1 MCPEQKIRIR
11 FNATSTLFTIFPTFS
26 VIVDKLIIIWYNS
39 KKYEPHLKDLHMKS
53 KKLTFIES
61 LMLVAGAG
69 IGTGILTIPY
79 AIDKIGVFGTLTA
92 LVLAYAVSTFM
103 YLIIA
108 DLTRNSEKPEDLLA
122 ILDEHLLGGKGK
134 KVLNITFLV
143 LLVLLLLENLVVYIL
158 CAGNVLTDL
167 LGFNDTVT
175 KIIFYVLA
183 SVVIIFGVKGMGV
196 GEKLSMILIGG
207 AMLVLMAL
215 SFFHVKGSLNLTFG
229 APSIVF
235 AVYGLFMFAFSAI
248 FSIIQ
253 VCNHIEKKEQ
263 TGKAIIGGLT
273 LNALI
278 TMAFTVAVILGSD
291 TVTEIATIGLSQSIG
306 IPIVKILCSVLV
318 LLAMFTSFWSSGF
331 AFADVVGGQFGLSAR
346 ISWLIATVPA
356 LLIAVFLPLGVLD
369 YVQIGAGAL
378 SIILVIVVL
387 PAYYN
392 AVKNPK
398 ERLLLGRCSGNKFMI
413 AAVAVAIVLMA
424 ASSFIPI
431 A

>member
-1 MCPEQKIRIR
+1 
-11 FNATSTLFTIFPTFS
+11 
-26 VIVDKLIIIWYNS
+26 
-39 KKYEPHLKDLHMKS
+39 MKT

-61 LMLVAGAG
+61 VMLVAGAG

-79 AIDKIGVFGTLTA
+79 AISKIGVFGTITA
-92 LVLAYAVSTFM
+92 LLIAYAVSAFM

-122 ILDEHLLGGKGK
+122 ILDEHLFSGKGK
-134 KVLNITFLV
+134 KSLNIAFLV

-167 LGFNDTVT
+167 LGINSTAT
-175 KIIFYVLA
+175 QIIFYALA
-183 SVVIIFGVKGMGV
+183 SVVIIFGVKGMGI
-196 GEKLSMILIGG
+196 GEKLSMILIGS
-207 AMLVLMAL
+207 AVLVLMVL
-215 SFFHVKGSLNLTFG
+215 SFLNVRGTLNFSFG
-229 APSIVF
+229 ASSTVF

-253 VCNHIEKKEQ
+253 VCNHIEKKEH
-263 TGKAIIGGLT
+263 TGKAVIGGLT

-278 TMAFTVAVILGSD
+278 TIAFTVAVILGSE
-291 TVTEIATIGLSQSIG
+291 TVTEIATIGLSESIG
-306 IPIVKILCSVLV
+306 IPFVKVLCSVLV

-331 AFADVVGGQFGLSAR
+331 AFADVVGGQFGLSTR

-392 AVKNPK
+392 AVKKPK
-398 ERLLLGRCSGNKFMI
+398 EKLLLGKYSGNKVMLSL
-413 AAVAVAIVLMA
+413 VALFVILMA
-424 ASSFIPI
+424 VSSFIPI
-431 A
+431 G

>member
-1 MCPEQKIRIR
+1 
-11 FNATSTLFTIFPTFS
+11 
-26 VIVDKLIIIWYNS
+26 
-39 KKYEPHLKDLHMKS
+39 MKTKS
-53 KKLTFIES
+53 LTFTES

-92 LVLAYAVSTFM
+92 LLLAYAASVLM

-108 DLTRNSEKPEDLLA
+108 DLTRNSEKPDDLLA
-122 ILDEHLLGGKGK
+122 ILDEHLFRGKGK
-134 KVLNITFLV
+134 RALNIAFLI

-167 LGFNDTVT
+167 LGLDGTVT
-175 KIIFYVLA
+175 KIMFYALA
-183 SVVIIFGVKGMGV
+183 SVVVLFGVKGMGV
-196 GEKLSMILIGG
+196 GEKLSMLLIGG
-207 AMLVLMAL
+207 AVLVLMAL
-215 SFFHVKGSLNLTFG
+215 SFFNVKRPLSVSFG
-229 APSIVF
+229 APGTVF

-253 VCNHIEKKEQ
+253 VCNHIEKREQ
-263 TGKAIIGGLT
+263 TGKAVIGGLT

-278 TMAFTVAVILGSD
+278 TAAFTAAVILGSD
-291 TVTEIATIGLSQSIG
+291 TVTEIATIGLSASIG
-306 IPIVKILCSVLV
+306 IPLVKILCSVLV

-331 AFADVVGGQFGLSAR
+331 AFSDVVGGQFGLSAR
-346 ISWLIATVPA
+346 LSWFIATAPA

-387 PAYYN
+387 PAYQN

-398 ERLLLGRCSGNKFMI
+398 ERLLLGRCSGNQFMI
-413 AAVAVAIVLMA
+413 AAVAVAVILMA
-424 ASSFIPI
+424 VSSFIPI

>member
-1 MCPEQKIRIR
+1 
-11 FNATSTLFTIFPTFS
+11 
-26 VIVDKLIIIWYNS
+26 
-39 KKYEPHLKDLHMKS
+39 MKT
-53 KKLTFIES
+53 KKLTFTES

-79 AIDKIGVFGTLTA
+79 AIDKIGVWGTLTA
-92 LVLAYAVSTFM
+92 LAFAYAVSAVM

-122 ILDEHLLGGKGK
+122 ILDEHLFSGKGK
-134 KVLNITFLV
+134 KALNLVFLV

-167 LGFNDTVT
+167 IGLDGTAA
-175 KIIFYVLA
+175 KILFYALA
-183 SVVIIFGVKGMGV
+183 SIVIVFGVKGMGV
-196 GEKLSMILIGG
+196 GEKLSMLLIGG
-207 AMLVLMAL
+207 AVLVLMAL
-215 SFFHVKGSLNLTFG
+215 SFLNVKGSLNFSFG
-229 APSIVF
+229 APSVVF

-273 LNALI
+273 LNALL

-291 TVTEIATIGLSQSIG
+291 TVTKIATLGLSGSIG
-306 IPIVKILCSVLV
+306 IPFVKVLCSVLV
-318 LLAMFTSFWSSGF
+318 LFAMFTSFWSSGF
-331 AFADVVGGQFGLSAR
+331 AFSDVVGGQFGLSAR
-346 ISWLIATVPA
+346 ISWFIATAPA
-356 LLIAVFLPLGVLD
+356 LLIAVFLPLDVLD

-387 PAYYN
+387 PAYHN
-392 AVKNPK
+392 AQKKPK
-398 ERLLLGRCSGNKFMI
+398 EKLLLGKYSGNRLMI
-413 AAVAVAIVLMA
+413 AAVAVAVILMA
-424 ASSFIPI
+424 VSSFISI
-431 A
+431 G

>member
-1 MCPEQKIRIR
+1 
-11 FNATSTLFTIFPTFS
+11 
-26 VIVDKLIIIWYNS
+26 
-39 KKYEPHLKDLHMKS
+39 MKT

-79 AIDKIGVFGTLTA
+79 AISKIGVFGTITA
-92 LVLAYAVSTFM
+92 LLVAYAVSAFM

-122 ILDEHLLGGKGK
+122 ILDEHLFSGKGK
-134 KVLNITFLV
+134 KVLNVAFLV

-167 LGFNDTVT
+167 LGINSTVT
-175 KIIFYVLA
+175 QIIFYALA
-183 SVVIIFGVKGMGV
+183 SVVVIFGVKGMGV
-196 GEKLSMILIGG
+196 GEKLSMILIGS
-207 AMLVLMAL
+207 AVLVLMVL
-215 SFFHVKGSLNLTFG
+215 SFLNVKGSLNFSFG
-229 APSIVF
+229 TPSTVF

-253 VCNHIEKKEQ
+253 VCNHIEKKEH
-263 TGKAIIGGLT
+263 TGKAVIGGLT

-278 TMAFTVAVILGSD
+278 TIAFTVAVILGSE
-291 TVTEIATIGLSQSIG
+291 TVTEIATIGLSESIG
-306 IPIVKILCSVLV
+306 IPFVKILCSVLV

-331 AFADVVGGQFGLSAR
+331 AFADVVGGQFGLSTR

-392 AVKNPK
+392 AVKKPK
-398 ERLLLGRCSGNKFMI
+398 EKLLLGKCSGNKVMLSL
-413 AAVAVAIVLMA
+413 VALFVILMA
-424 ASSFIPI
+424 VSSFIPI
-431 A
+431 G

>member
-1 MCPEQKIRIR
+1 
-11 FNATSTLFTIFPTFS
+11 
-26 VIVDKLIIIWYNS
+26 
-39 KKYEPHLKDLHMKS
+39 MKT

-61 LMLVAGAG
+61 VMLVAGAG

-79 AIDKIGVFGTLTA
+79 AISKIGVFGTITA
-92 LVLAYAVSTFM
+92 LIIAYIVSAVM

-122 ILDEHLLGGKGK
+122 ILDEHLFSGKGK
-134 KVLNITFLV
+134 KALNIAFLV

-167 LGFNDTVT
+167 LGINSTASQ
-175 KIIFYVLA
+175 IIFYALA

-196 GEKLSMILIGG
+196 GEKLSMILIGS
-207 AMLVLMAL
+207 AVLVLMVL
-215 SFFHVKGSLNLTFG
+215 SFLNVKGALNFSFG
-229 APSIVF
+229 APSTVF

-248 FSIIQ
+248 FSVIQ
-253 VCNHIEKKEQ
+253 VCNHIEKKEL
-263 TGKAIIGGLT
+263 TSKAVIGGLS

-278 TMAFTVAVILGSD
+278 TIAFTVAVILGSD
-291 TVTEIATIGLSQSIG
+291 SVTEIATIGLSSGIG
-306 IPIVKILCSVLV
+306 IAFVRIICSILV

-331 AFADVVGGQFGLSAR
+331 AFADVVGGQFGLSTR
-346 ISWLIATVPA
+346 ISWFIATVPA
-356 LLIAVFLPLGVLD
+356 LLIAVLLPLGILD

-392 AVKNPK
+392 AVKQPK
-398 ERLLLGRCSGNKFMI
+398 TNLLLGKCSGNKIMLSL
-413 AAVAVAIVLMA
+413 VALFIILMA
-424 ASSFIPI
+424 VSSFIPI
-431 A
+431 G

>member
-1 MCPEQKIRIR
+1 
-11 FNATSTLFTIFPTFS
+11 
-26 VIVDKLIIIWYNS
+26 
-39 KKYEPHLKDLHMKS
+39 MKT

-61 LMLVAGAG
+61 VMLVAGAG

-79 AIDKIGVFGTLTA
+79 AISKIGVFGTLIA
-92 LVLAYAVSTFM
+92 LALAYAVSAVM

-108 DLTRNSEKPEDLLA
+108 DLTRNSEKPDDLLA
-122 ILDEHLLGGKGK
+122 ILDEHLFSGKGK
-134 KVLNITFLV
+134 KALNIAFLV

-167 LGFNDTVT
+167 LGINSTAT
-175 KIIFYVLA
+175 QIIFYALA

-196 GEKLSMILIGG
+196 GEKLSMLLIGS
-207 AMLVLMAL
+207 AVLVLMVL
-215 SFFHVKGSLNLTFG
+215 SFLNVKGNLSFSFG
-229 APSIVF
+229 APSAVF

-253 VCNHIEKKEQ
+253 VCNHIEKKEL
-263 TGKAIIGGLT
+263 TGKAVIGGLS

-278 TMAFTVAVILGSD
+278 TIAFTVAVILGSD
-291 TVTEIATIGLSQSIG
+291 TVTEIATIGLSESIG
-306 IPIVKILCSVLV
+306 ISFVKILCSVLV

-331 AFADVVGGQFGLSAR
+331 AFADVVGGQFGLSTR
-346 ISWLIATVPA
+346 ISWFIATIPA
-356 LLIAVFLPLGVLD
+356 LLIAVLLPLSILD

-392 AVKNPK
+392 AVKQPK
-398 ERLLLGRCSGNKFMI
+398 TNLLFGKCSGNKIMLSL
-413 AAVAVAIVLMA
+413 VALFIVLMA
-424 ASSFIPI
+424 VSSFIPI
-431 A
+431 G

>member
-1 MCPEQKIRIR
+1 
-11 FNATSTLFTIFPTFS
+11 
-26 VIVDKLIIIWYNS
+26 
-39 KKYEPHLKDLHMKS
+39 MKT

-79 AIDKIGVFGTLTA
+79 AINQIGVWGTVIA
-92 LVLAYAVSTFM
+92 LAFAYAVSAFM

-108 DLTRNSEKPEDLLA
+108 DLTRNSQKPTDLLA
-122 ILDEHLLGGKGK
+122 ILDEHLFSGKGK
-134 KVLNITFLV
+134 KALNIAFLV

-167 LGFNDTVT
+167 LGVNDTVT
-175 KIIFYVLA
+175 KILFYLLA
-183 SVVIIFGVKGMGV
+183 SVVIIFGIKGMGV

-207 AMLVLMAL
+207 AVLVLMVL
-215 SFFHVKGSLNLTFG
+215 SFLNVKGSLNFSFG
-229 APSIVF
+229 SLSIVF

-263 TGKAIIGGLT
+263 TGKAVIGGLT

-278 TMAFTVAVILGSD
+278 TMAFTVAVMLGSD
-291 TVTEIATIGLSQSIG
+291 TVTEIATIGLSNGIG
-306 IPIVKILCSVLV
+306 IPFVRILCSVLV

-331 AFADVVGGQFGLSAR
+331 AFADVVRGQFGLSTR
-346 ISWLIATVPA
+346 VSWFIATVPA
-356 LLIAVFLPLGVLD
+356 LLIAVFLPLGILD

-387 PAYYN
+387 PAYSN
-392 AVKNPK
+392 AVKKPK
-398 ERLLLGRCSGNKFMI
+398 RELLLGKCSGNIVMLTL
-413 AAVAVAIVLMA
+413 VAVAIILMA
-424 ASSFIPI
+424 VSSFVPI
-431 A
+431 S